1 VNATPACPVSQR
13 LAHFAQWLRE
23 HGMPVGPAEQ
33 QAMLLAALALG
44 GTRGRPLEA
53 AWRAIACS
61 NARHWRQWPEVYE
74 RFWHPQRVKGQVKVT
89 GATRPRRDLRQ
100 AVAELQA
107 PTADASAP
115 ASSPAASAAS
125 GSSDHAPAVGASDV
139 GPLSRAM
146 GGASRVDALH
156 DRSQQQWMPED
167 LTTLQALARQIVAG
181 LRPRPTRRRQAHPLG
196 QRLDLRQTL
205 RRSVAHGGLPLSPV
219 WQRPRQEP
227 PRLFVL
233 VDVSRS
239 MEAHAAFFLRV
250 ARAFVQCAQAR
261 AFVFHVHLAEVTPL
275 LQRDSATVQEKINA
289 VTAGFGAGTRIAA
302 NLQAFA
308 RQHAR
313 AQLGRDTRVWLM
325 SDGFDTDAPEDLQ
338 AALQTLRRHGARIT
352 WFHPTRQPPA
362 AQAVQRARGCV
373 ERFLPL
379 ATLADLARARPLIH

>member
-1 VNATPACPVSQR
+1 
-13 LAHFAQWLRE
+13 
-23 HGMPVGPAEQ
+23 
-33 QAMLLAALALG
+33 
-44 GTRGRPLEA
+44 
-53 AWRAIACS
+53 
-61 NARHWRQWPEVYE
+61 
-74 RFWHPQRVKGQVKVT
+74 
-89 GATRPRRDLRQ
+89 
-100 AVAELQA
+100 
-107 PTADASAP
+107 
-115 ASSPAASAAS
+115 
-125 GSSDHAPAVGASDV
+125 
-139 GPLSRAM
+139 
-146 GGASRVDALH
+146 
-156 DRSQQQWMPED
+156 
-167 LTTLQALARQIVAG
+167 
-181 LRPRPTRRRQAHPLG
+181 
-196 QRLDLRQTL
+196 L

-338 AALQTLRRHGARIT
+338 PPCKPCAATAHASPGST
-352 WFHPTRQPPA
+352 PPA
-362 AQAVQRARGCV
+362 SPRPPRRCSVRVVVWSGSCRWP
-373 ERFLPL
+373 RLPIWRVP
-379 ATLADLARARPLIH
+379 AP